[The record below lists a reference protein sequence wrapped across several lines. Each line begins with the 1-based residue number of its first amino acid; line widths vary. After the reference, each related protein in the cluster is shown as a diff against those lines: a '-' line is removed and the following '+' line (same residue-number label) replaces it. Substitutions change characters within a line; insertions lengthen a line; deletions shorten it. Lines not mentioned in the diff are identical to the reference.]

1 MLRRRVKPTTTFEQR
16 LIDQAKLLR
25 QKAKLLPHGALREET
40 LRRARQAE
48 TATQINRWLTG
59 PATRPRQR

>member
-1 MLRRRVKPTTTFEQR
+1 MQRRRVKHTTTFEQR

-25 QKAKLLPHGALREET
+25 EEAKLLPPGPLRDET

-48 TATQINRWLTG
+48 AATQMNRWLSTPESG
-59 PATRPRQR
+59 PRQR